1 MKIKKIVWIV
11 FFALLISLGAVALYM
26 MQHIRGLEE
35 NIVVKQDEMLLTVPA
50 GTGRVA
56 MEQLLIK
63 NNLLNEGDYF
73 QVLLKAK
80 PELSQFKAGTYRL
93 TKGMTLQD
101 VLLLIKSGKEAQFSI
116 RFIEGSR
123 LKDWQ
128 AIFEQ
133 APQLAAVAHTM
144 DSDKLRQEIGIKPE
158 ISNLEG
164 WFAPDTYHY
173 TAGTT
178 DVAILKRAYQQMEKI
193 LEEEWIKRDS
203 DLPYK
208 SAYEMLIMASIIE
221 KETGIDAERTKVA
234 SVFVNRL
241 KTNMRLQ
248 TDPTVIYG
256 LGDKYRGTIYRS
268 DLNGYTPYNTYQ
280 IDGLPPT
287 PIAMPGVASIRAAAH
302 PADTR
307 YLYFVADG
315 TGGHKFSTTLNEH
328 NKAVAQYRRLQQR

>member
-1 MKIKKIVWIV
+1 MKIKKSIGIAILV
-11 FFALLISLGAVALYM
+11 LLLCLGAAALYV
-26 MQHIRGLEE
+26 MQNIRGLEK
-35 NIVVKQDEMLLTVPA
+35 NIIVQQDEMLFTVPA

-56 MEQLLIK
+56 MAQLLIK
-63 NNLLNEGDYF
+63 HHFLTQDDFFQLFLKLN
-73 QVLLKAK
+73 
-80 PELSQFKAGTYRL
+80 PELSHFKAGTYRL

-101 VLLLIKSGKEAQFSI
+101 ILLLVKSGKEAQFSI

-123 LKDWQ
+123 LSDWPP
-128 AIFEQ
+128 IF
-133 APQLAAVAHTM
+133 AHTPELKVVAPTL
-144 DSDKLRQEIGIKPE
+144 DNDKLRQEIGVKSDITE
-158 ISNLEG
+158 LEG

-178 DVAILKRAYQQMEKI
+178 DVAILKRAYQQMEKT
-193 LEEEWIKRDS
+193 LEETWRKRDS

-221 KETGIDAERTKVA
+221 KETALEAERTKVA

-241 KTNMRLQ
+241 KRKMRLQ

-268 DLNGYTPYNTYQ
+268 DLNGYTPYNTYH
-280 IDGLPPT
+280 IEGLPPT
-287 PIAMPGVASIRAAAH
+287 PIAMPSVASIKAAAH
-302 PADTR
+302 PDDTP

-315 TGGHKFSTTLNEH
+315 SGGHKFSTTLTEH

>member
-93 TKGMTLQD
+93 TKGMTLHD

-144 DSDKLRQEIGIKPE
+144 DSDKLREEIGIKPE

-178 DVAILKRAYQQMEKI
+178 DVAILKRAYQQMEKT

>member
-93 TKGMTLQD
+93 TKGMTLHD

-133 APQLAAVAHTM
+133 APQLTAVAHTM

-178 DVAILKRAYQQMEKI
+178 DVAILKRAYQQMEKT